1 MLLALTLLLSLPI
14 FAQNIFT
21 AIQENDAPGV
31 KFLLSRGVNINAKDA
46 EGNTPIINAVKN
58 EQPRI
63 VKLIL
68 QMNDVDVD
76 FQDKLGNTALILACK
91 SGNAESVCY
100 LLCHFPKIDAKNNM
114 GTTALIAA
122 VNNGNKEIV
131 NTLLL
136 HGARPDITDKQHKTA
151 IDYAQG
157 LNNTEIT
164 ALLNN
169 TNAASVNET
178 K

>member
-1 MLLALTLLLSLPI
+1 
-14 FAQNIFT
+14 
-21 AIQENDAPGV
+21 
-31 KFLLSRGVNINAKDA
+31 
-46 EGNTPIINAVKN
+46 
-58 EQPRI
+58 
-63 VKLIL
+63 
-68 QMNDVDVD
+68 
-76 FQDKLGNTALILACK
+76 
-91 SGNAESVCY
+91 
-100 LLCHFPKIDAKNNM
+100 M

-169 TNAASVNET
+169 TSAASVNET